1 MWKKIHNTWK
11 KNQEALNSSSIF
23 ALYFWVERVFYFLL
37 VFYLTHAFGTEN
49 HMGHGQNFVHFLYLP
64 GFTHFGPD
72 MSLAQSCF
80 SCWRLRQFCCAG
92 CFLVPCDLMDKTHV
106 SMSSFSGLGNVPRCR
121 IPRLSLICT
130 TKKGRAGKIII
141 FIQEKKKKALFPFNV
156 SQDLKM
162 LGQRE
167 RFFFLWSCYSEGG
180 TFMLIIVL
188 GRRETW
194 NVEWPG
200 FLEVSRDWKWLP
212 PQRNAFLVYKQ
223 DWTLESAQFRGLRN
237 WRFMIFSQCPC
248 LVSSVSA
255 LAKYT
260 NI

>member
-80 SCWRLRQFCCAG
+80 SCWRLRQFWCAG

-106 SMSSFSGLGNVPRCR
+106 SMSSFSGLGSVPRCR

-141 FIQEKKKKALFPFNV
+141 FIQEKKKKSPVPFYCIPGFEDVGSKRTFFLPLILLQWGRNFHAYHSV
-156 SQDLKM
+156 GEKRNMKCGVTWISRSQQRLKM
-162 LGQRE
+162 VTTSKKCIPSLQTG
-167 RFFFLWSCYSEGG
+167 L
-180 TFMLIIVL
+180 
-188 GRRETW
+188 
-194 NVEWPG
+194 NV
-200 FLEVSRDWKWLP
+200 RK
-212 PQRNAFLVYKQ
+212 
-223 DWTLESAQFRGLRN
+223 
-237 WRFMIFSQCPC
+237 C
-248 LVSSVSA
+248 SV
-255 LAKYT
+255 
-260 NI
+260 